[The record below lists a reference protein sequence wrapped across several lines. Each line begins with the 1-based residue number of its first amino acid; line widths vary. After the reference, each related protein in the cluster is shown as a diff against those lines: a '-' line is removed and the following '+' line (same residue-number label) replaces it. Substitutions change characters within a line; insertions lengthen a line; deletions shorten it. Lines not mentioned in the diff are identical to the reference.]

1 MKLIASVSRGSISF
15 FFFVLMWRTVHH
27 YELADQSFKGTVRLV
42 AVIPTV
48 LLFLGNMMGCVASVT
63 SPASHA
69 SKKRMKAILNL
80 NKLVELSLLFYNVLR
95 LTVFTNKLIVR
106 EIYVG
111 RTLSNFLFMIQCQ
124 LFTKVAWYV
133 EFIWIIESP
142 LFFVCIALS
151 HWS

>member
-1 MKLIASVSRGSISF
+1 
-15 FFFVLMWRTVHH
+15 MWRTVHH

-133 EFIWIIESP
+133 EFI
-142 LFFVCIALS
+142 
-151 HWS
+151 